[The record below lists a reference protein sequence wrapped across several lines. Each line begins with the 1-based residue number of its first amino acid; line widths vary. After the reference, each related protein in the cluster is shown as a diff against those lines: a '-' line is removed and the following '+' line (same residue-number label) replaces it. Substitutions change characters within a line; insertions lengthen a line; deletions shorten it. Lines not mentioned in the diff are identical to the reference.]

1 MSLRQTARLFP
12 FRGHVRTVD
21 PAIEP
26 VTAAELREHLAETA
40 TGLPENVADGFIA
53 AAREHIEEV
62 TGLAII
68 NQTWR
73 LVYDCWP
80 ATRDD
85 WWGGVRE
92 GSISMLG
99 GPSSDIA
106 VMLPRYPL
114 ASVDAVSVFATNGD
128 ETVIDVAA
136 TFDVDVYQKP
146 GRMALRLGKTWPI
159 ALRPTNGVQIDYIA
173 GYGAGGDDV
182 PQAIKSAIM
191 MMASHMYSHRG
202 DGCTAAE
209 AYMASGAA
217 SLAGTYKAAR
227 L

>member
-1 MSLRQTARLFP
+1 MSLRQSAKLFP
-12 FRGHVRTVD
+12 FRGHVRIVD
-21 PAIEP
+21 PAVEP
-26 VTAAELREHLAETA
+26 VTPGALREHLVETV
-40 TGLPENVADGFIA
+40 TGLPDAMATGFIQA
-53 AAREHIEEV
+53 SREHIEEV

-80 ATRDD
+80 AIRDE

-99 GPSSDIA
+99 GPSSEVA
-106 VMLPRYPL
+106 VALPRYPL
-114 ASVDAVSVFATNGD
+114 GSVDAVSVFATNGD

-136 TFDVDVYQKP
+136 TFDVDIYQKP
-146 GRMALRLGKTWPI
+146 GRMALKFGKTWPI

-173 GYGAGGDDV
+173 GYGASGDDV
-182 PQAIKSAIM
+182 PQSIKLAVM
-191 MMASHMYSHRG
+191 MMAGHLYTHRG

-209 AYMASGAA
+209 AYKASGAA
-217 SLAGTYKAAR
+217 SLAGSYMAAR